1 VCAFKCIDFSPR
13 DFIVITRLS
22 VLFFSGCCCLSMINI
37 CISVALQGPSLLEKV
52 GGLHTF
58 MKWKHALLTVSSSIR
73 TCKCS
78 FNVIVEC

>member
-1 VCAFKCIDFSPR
+1 
-13 DFIVITRLS
+13 
-22 VLFFSGCCCLSMINI
+22 MINI
-37 CISVALQGPSLLEKV
+37 YISVALQGPSLLEKV